1 MQANNGTQMDINTVS
16 EKNLFLAKE
25 EEDKVDLILSPLQ
38 GPDKMVWFKNIN
50 ELNNILITTRT
61 TGPVEPKTED
71 LIMNELSDLIYNIGC
86 CS

>member
-61 TGPVEPKTED
+61 TGPVEPTSTQVPWTPQP
-71 LIMNELSDLIYNIGC
+71 LIL
-86 CS
+86 